1 MVHYTEYKMGIR
13 FTENEWHQTKI
24 ANQKEVELEML
35 TEIGVTE
42 EEFMDFID
50 GEEDN
55 LSDDKQDAIN
65 NLIMDLDT
73 LDSYE
78 DMWTMRKGGFDTTYE
93 LGELE

>member
-1 MVHYTEYKMGIR
+1 MGIR
-13 FTENEWHQTKI
+13 FIENEWHQTKI
-24 ANQKEVELEML
+24 ANQKEVEAEML

-42 EEFMDFID
+42 EEFMCFLEDEF
-50 GEEDN
+50 EE
-55 LSDDKQDAIN
+55 LSDDKKDAIN

-93 LGELE
+93 LGELEG

>member
-1 MVHYTEYKMGIR
+1 MGIR
-13 FTENEWHQTKI
+13 FIENEWHQTKI
-24 ANQKEVELEML
+24 ANQKEVEAEML

-55 LSDDKQDAIN
+55 LSDEKQDAIN
-65 NLIMDLDT
+65 NLISDLDT

-78 DMWTMRKGGFDTTYE
+78 DMWTMRKGGFETTYE
-93 LGELE
+93 LGELS

>member
-42 EEFMDFID
+42 DEFVGFL
-50 GEEDN
+50 EDDVDD

-93 LGELE
+93 LGEI

>member
-1 MVHYTEYKMGIR
+1 MGIR
-13 FTENEWHQTKI
+13 FIENEWHQTKI
-24 ANQKEVELEML
+24 ANQKEVEAEML

-42 EEFMDFID
+42 EEFMCFLEDEF
-50 GEEDN
+50 EE

-78 DMWTMRKGGFDTTYE
+78 DMWTMRKGGFETTYE
-93 LGELE
+93 LGELEG

>member
-1 MVHYTEYKMGIR
+1 MGIR

-42 EEFMDFID
+42 DEFVGFL
-50 GEEDN
+50 EDDVDD
-55 LSDDKQDAIN
+55 LSDEKQDAIN

-93 LGELE
+93 LGEI

>member
-1 MVHYTEYKMGIR
+1 MTIR
-13 FTENEWHQTKI
+13 FIENEWHQTKI
-24 ANQKEVELEML
+24 ANQKEVELEQL

-55 LSDDKQDAIN
+55 LSEEKQDAIN
-65 NLIMDLDT
+65 DLIMDLDT
-73 LDSYE
+73 LDQYE

-93 LGELE
+93 LGEIS

>member
-1 MVHYTEYKMGIR
+1 MGIR
-13 FTENEWHQTKI
+13 FIENEWHQTKI
-24 ANQKEVELEML
+24 ANQKEVETEML

-42 EEFMDFID
+42 EEFMSFLEDEV
-50 GEEDN
+50 EE
-55 LSDDKQDAIN
+55 LSEDKQDAIN

-93 LGELE
+93 VGEI

>member
-1 MVHYTEYKMGIR
+1 MGIR
-13 FTENEWHQTKI
+13 FIENEWHQTKI
-24 ANQKEVELEML
+24 ANQKEVEAEML

-42 EEFMDFID
+42 EEFMCFLEDEF
-50 GEEDN
+50 EE

-78 DMWTMRKGGFDTTYE
+78 DMWTMRKGGFETTYE

>member
-1 MVHYTEYKMGIR
+1 MGIR

-93 LGELE
+93 LGEI